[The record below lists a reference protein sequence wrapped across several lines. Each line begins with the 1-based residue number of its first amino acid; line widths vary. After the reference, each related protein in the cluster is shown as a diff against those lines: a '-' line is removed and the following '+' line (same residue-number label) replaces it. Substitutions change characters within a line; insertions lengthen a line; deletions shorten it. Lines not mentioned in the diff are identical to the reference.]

1 MYIIIFQLPK
11 NSQSLKLKVNRMLT
25 KIKARMLQRSVW
37 FHENAQKLVEIASF
51 IKSRG
56 GKAIVLEKNVVYE

>member
-1 MYIIIFQLPK
+1 MYLIIFQLPK
-11 NSQSLKLKVNRMLT
+11 NSQSLKLRVNRMLT
-25 KIKARMLQRSVW
+25 RIKARMLQRSVW
-37 FHENAQKLVEIASF
+37 LHENAQKLVEIASF

>member
-1 MYIIIFQLPK
+1 
-11 NSQSLKLKVNRMLT
+11 MLT
-25 KIKARMLQRSVW
+25 KIKAKMLQRSVW
-37 FHENAQKLVEIASF
+37 LHESAQKLVEIASF